1 MIYAAKLRQFN
12 LDGIDFERK
21 TRLIGAHVLKKED
34 SSVGVKR
41 NYLSEKDTNRIKSIL
56 PVSILE
62 ACIGITKSLI
72 SDLPPHVHT
81 QELCVIN
88 FYKKTQKQK
97 TVFYDGVVEKDDTLF
112 SDVGNSYIPLDKNL
126 LSVVE
131 YFVAEDND
139 VWVLNTRQPHAVVC
153 DSPEEKREVIQ
164 VFLNI
169 PYLTAIETLNKNDT
183 VNRDI

>member
-1 MIYAAKLRQFN
+1 MIYAAKLCQLS
-12 LDGIDFERK
+12 LDEINFERK
-21 TRLIGAHVLKKED
+21 TRLIGAHVLKKSD

-41 NYLSEKDTNRIKSIL
+41 NYLSEKDANRIKSIL

-88 FYKKTQKQK
+88 FYKRTQKQQ
-97 TVFYDGVVEKDDTLF
+97 TVFYDGVIKKDDTLF
-112 SDVGNSYIPLDKNL
+112 SDAGNSYIPLDKNL

-131 YFVAEDND
+131 GFVAEDND
-139 VWVLNTRQPHAVVC
+139 VWVLDTRQPHAVIC
-153 DSPEEKREVIQ
+153 NSGDEKREVIQ
-164 VFLNI
+164 VFLDI
-169 PYLTAIETLNKNDT
+169 PYLTAIEYLNKNE
-183 VNRDI
+183 

>member
-12 LDGIDFERK
+12 LDAINFERK
-21 TRLIGAHVLKKED
+21 TRLIGAHVLKKSD
-34 SSVGVKR
+34 SSVGVQR
-41 NYLSEKDTNRIKSIL
+41 NYLSEKDVDRIKKIL
-56 PVSILE
+56 PVNILE
-62 ACIGITKSLI
+62 SCIGITKSLI

-88 FYKKTQKQK
+88 FYKKTQNQK
-97 TVFYDGVVEKDDTLF
+97 TVFYEGIVKKDDSLF
-112 SDVGNSYIPLDKNL
+112 SDAGNSYIPLDKNL

-139 VWVLNTRQPHAVVC
+139 VWILDTRQPHAVIC
-153 DSPEEKREVIQ
+153 EGGGLRREVIQ

-169 PYLTAIETLNKNDT
+169 PYLTAIKNLNKNES
-183 VNRDI
+183 N

>member
-12 LDGIDFERK
+12 LDEINFERK
-21 TRLIGAHVLKKED
+21 TRLIGAHVLKKND
-34 SSVGVKR
+34 SSVGVQR
-41 NYLSEKDTNRIKSIL
+41 NYLSEKDTNRIKNVL

-88 FYKKTQKQK
+88 FYKRTQKQQ
-97 TVFYDGVVEKDDTLF
+97 TVFYDGVIKKDDTLF
-112 SDVGNSYIPLDKNL
+112 SDAGNSYIPLDKNL

-131 YFVAEDND
+131 GFVAEDND
-139 VWVLNTRQPHAVVC
+139 VWVLDTRQPHAVIC
-153 DSPEEKREVIQ
+153 NSGDEKREVIQ
-164 VFLNI
+164 VFLDI
-169 PYLTAIETLNKNDT
+169 PYLTAIEYLNKNE
-183 VNRDI
+183 